1 MINLKI
7 SVSDFISWMMHKI
20 SSSLYP
26 LCLSIQKKSPKLH
39 LISALFHKISP
50 ALHKISANSSSEEQI
65 ALPFSSISDNK
76 SAVLHIFSV
85 KYPIFSLNS
94 LKFHPKLLFRS
105 ELMHKISAKPDKKRA
120 NCTSEEENAE
130 FLCKI

>member
-1 MINLKI
+1 
-7 SVSDFISWMMHKI
+7 
-20 SSSLYP
+20 
-26 LCLSIQKKSPKLH
+26 
-39 LISALFHKISP
+39 LFHKISP

-76 SAVLHIFSV
+76 TAVLHIFSV

-120 NCTSEEENAE
+120 NCTSEEEIAE